1 MPVTDLIRELG
12 QLDVPE
18 EVIQH
23 AAERIAQ
30 TFDIHDEEEI
40 YQRVAAETSGPQ
52 WVGMP
57 TPLRPSAPPDAP
69 IYLANVFSYIA
80 DGTNDGGKSS
90 GRRAILNHPAS
101 RHWGVYVEDRPSG
114 SMYLYHLV
122 FENRGDAVVDS
133 NPDSLTGKIREI
145 ALNVSKVANFT
156 PREEDKLGATDYTTG
171 EVTVIGI
178 PLEGHF

>member
-1 MPVTDLIRELG
+1 MPVTDLLRELG

-30 TFDIHDEEEI
+30 TFDIHDEEI

-57 TPLRPSAPPDAP
+57 MPLRPSAPTDAP
-69 IYLANVFSYIA
+69 IYLANVLSYIA

-122 FENRGDAVVDS
+122 FENRGEAVVDS
-133 NPDSLTGKIREI
+133 NPDSLTGQIREI
-145 ALNVSKVANFT
+145 ALNVSEVANFP
-156 PREEDKLGATDYTTG
+156 PRLGATDYT
-171 EVTVIGI
+171 
-178 PLEGHF
+178 LEKLQSSAFP